1 MGSHTMASESR
12 PSVPDLLARET
23 RRRPSVQLGRRLAY
37 GELDGPWDEP
47 GSGAFEELS
56 SIPTP
61 RHRDRGTSSPF
72 SFACAGEP
80 QHVTHDPLLS
90 TPADG
95 LRPASPAR
103 DASSARGQATT
114 GLRRSNSGNRL
125 ADVIGDGA
133 PPAPV
138 TWAAPRASP
147 RAAASHRGPNSTAFG
162 RDRTFAAPLVSES
175 GRRLAYREDDF

>member
-1 MGSHTMASESR
+1 MASESR

-72 SFACAGEP
+72 R
-80 QHVTHDPLLS
+80 LLS
-90 TPADG
+90 MH
-95 LRPASPAR
+95 
-103 DASSARGQATT
+103 TT
-114 GLRRSNSGNRL
+114 TEGYRTIAKCRSCMKGGSRS
-125 ADVIGDGA
+125 
-133 PPAPV
+133 
-138 TWAAPRASP
+138 WK
-147 RAAASHRGPNSTAFG
+147 
-162 RDRTFAAPLVSES
+162 
-175 GRRLAYREDDF
+175 